1 MAIDVCPLMD
11 TVDDNGSWDPEAEVA
26 EVVAGKPKE
35 ISMIFP

>member
-11 TVDDNGSWDPEAEVA
+11 TVDDNGSCDPEADA
-26 EVVAGKPKE
+26 EVVAGKPTE